1 MIKVITKTTA
11 ERNEDF
17 EEKFKLYKHLFFNT
31 TLTIPEILKEL
42 DLSENNE
49 ITRRIKKIWRK
60 EGYNASKRARLIAT
74 NRWIDNDE

>member
-11 ERNEDF
+11 ERNKDF
-17 EEKFKLYKHLFFNT
+17 EEKFELYKHLFFNT

-49 ITRRIKKIWRK
+49 ITKKIKKIWRK
-60 EGYNASKRARLIAT
+60 EGYNASKRARLITLGEWA
-74 NRWIDNDE
+74 DES